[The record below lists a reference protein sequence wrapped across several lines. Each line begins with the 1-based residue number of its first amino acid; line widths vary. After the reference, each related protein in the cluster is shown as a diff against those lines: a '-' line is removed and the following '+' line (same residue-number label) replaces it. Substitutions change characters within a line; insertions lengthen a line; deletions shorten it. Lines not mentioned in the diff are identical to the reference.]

1 MLQTAIIW
9 QQDWKNMQGL
19 VIKSPFTGLVMP
31 ANKHPEPLYQQ
42 DILPNSLCA
51 KLEHGLIIA
60 PFNTMLSTSRD
71 LGRRLSLMHSSGLIL
86 IIDLPVSIRKLQ
98 GKGLHWLSKSGQK
111 IAAGSPL
118 LQLDLPFLQLNIGE
132 IFCVASLRV
141 PTKFNT
147 LYSKQA
153 HVQANQDPL
162 FVLPIHQ
169 EQS

>member
-1 MLQTAIIW
+1 MSYSAIIW
-9 QQDWKNMQGL
+9 QQDWKSMQGL

-31 ANKHPEPLYQQ
+31 SSKHPEPLYQQ

-60 PFNTMLSTSRD
+60 PFNTKLTTSRD
-71 LGRRLSLMHSSGLIL
+71 LGRRLRFMHTSGLEL
-86 IIDLPVSIRKLQ
+86 IIDLPITLRKLQ
-98 GKGLHWLSKSGQK
+98 GKGLHWLSEPGQK
-111 IAAGSPL
+111 IAAGSPV
-118 LQLDLPFLQLNIGE
+118 LQLDLPFLQLNLGE

-141 PTKFNT
+141 PTKLNT

-162 FVLPIHQ
+162 FVLPRHQ
-169 EQS
+169 EPS